1 MKRPPLRWALL
12 VPVVVALLVGI
23 AGLGVFVER
32 SVRADLVDAVDTELT
47 RAAARD
53 LGRGGPGARPG
64 GATEGAETGT
74 APAVPA
80 PAAGERTGGS
90 AVPVEARLAAD
101 GTVERLNREEAPFSD
116 DDLAN
121 WLGRRGMFTV
131 EAPDGTSYRVLALP
145 GLDGSTDV
153 VALPLTSVDDSIAS
167 LRRNLLLGGIGLFVL
182 QSLVVWAISNR
193 VSKPVTRMS
202 AVARRIAE
210 GQLDTDIGTPGGTA
224 ETAGLAED
232 LKRMVTRLRSTIADR
247 EQAAVAAEA
256 SQRDMQRFLA
266 DASHELR
273 TPLTALRGYSDL
285 YAGGMLAE
293 GEPLDRAMARVGSES
308 ERMHRLVVDML
319 QVVRE
324 STMPEP
330 VEIGP
335 VVQGVS
341 DDLQAAFPGRSIR
354 LGQLDDAIVFGDAG
368 RLHQAVLNLG
378 ANACAHTPSDVDI
391 DIQVTRNGTAVI
403 IDVIDHGPGVPAREA
418 ASIFKP
424 FTRGDASRSRREHD
438 GAGLGLAIVASVVDE
453 HSGTVDVR
461 ETPGGGATFS
471 ISLPLFRPSSAEP
484 GPHQLNTD
492 QLGTGQLDTGQ
503 LASLE
508 PNPNL

>member
-23 AGLGVFVER
+23 VGLGVFVER
-32 SVRADLVDAVDTELT
+32 SVRTDLVDAVDIELT

-53 LGRGGPGARPG
+53 LGRGGPGARPAGAATNETATNDAG
-64 GATEGAETGT
+64 G

-80 PAAGERTGGS
+80 PPLPERAAGST
-90 AVPVEARLAAD
+90 VPIEARVSAE
-101 GTVERLNREEAPFSD
+101 GVVERLNREEASFSD
-116 DDLAN
+116 EELAG
-121 WLGRRGMFTV
+121 WFGRRGEFTV
-131 EAPDGTSYRVLALP
+131 EATDGISYRVLALP
-145 GLDGSTDV
+145 GLDGTTDV

-247 EQAAVAAEA
+247 EQAAAAAEA

-319 QVVRE
+319 QVVRQP
-324 STMPEP
+324 TQAAP
-330 VEIGP
+330 VELAT
-335 VVQGVS
+335 VVRGVS
-341 DDLQAAFPGRSIR
+341 DDLQAAFPSRTIR
-354 LGQLDDAIVFGDAG
+354 LGQIDEATVFGDAG

-378 ANACAHTPSDVDI
+378 ANACAHTPPDVAI
-391 DIQVTRNGTAVI
+391 DVSVIRNGASVTV
-403 IDVIDHGPGVPAREA
+403 DVADHGPGVPAGEA
-418 ASIFKP
+418 ESIFKP
-424 FTRGDASRSRREHD
+424 FTRGDASRSRHEHD
-438 GAGLGLAIVASVVDE
+438 GAGLGLAIVASVVEE
-453 HSGTVDVR
+453 HAGTVELS

-471 ISLPLFRPSSAEP
+471 VRLPLF
-484 GPHQLNTD
+484 GP
-492 QLGTGQLDTGQ
+492 
-503 LASLE
+503 
-508 PNPNL
+508 